1 MVKQFH
7 LNDHCDLI
15 GQNCSLSWL
24 KKFWPATCCS
34 LFSALI
40 TLQDFTR
47 TDSKA
52 RVSIQLNKWSLF
64 SCNDPK
70 LPKSHFQVTGPLRG
84 LLFLMQNTGTSFRGL
99 DMCRKQNVLSV
110 FAVDF
115 QVVSELRANLDF
127 ASSTLPPAA
136 CSTPAEQRHSNEGYS
151 S

>member
-40 TLQDFTR
+40 TLQDFTQ

-136 CSTPAEQRHSNEGYS
+136 CSTPAEQRHSNERYS